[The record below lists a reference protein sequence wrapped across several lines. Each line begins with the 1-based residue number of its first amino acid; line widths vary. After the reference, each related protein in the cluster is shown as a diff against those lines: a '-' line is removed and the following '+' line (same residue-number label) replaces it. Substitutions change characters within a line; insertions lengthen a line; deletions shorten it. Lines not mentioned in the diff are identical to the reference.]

1 MQNTNNY
8 FYPQLPPKLKN
19 KWHITDIITNSGNSQ
34 IYIINCNTKTGI
46 TDNKRILKIIH
57 KTQFQKKIY
66 KIISY
71 IESSYIQK
79 PIEIIYYKNNYYIIT
94 KYQLNL
100 NTIISQKGI
109 TQNDILD
116 IASDI
121 SSSLELLH
129 SKKILHLDCTP
140 SNIYI
145 NDNGSYCL
153 GDFSSAVFI
162 KNINTTLNFTPGY
175 IPPEISNK
183 EPLSYLSDEYIFS
196 CLLYTLFNNG
206 YTYNNN
212 NMYNNIKNNIPE
224 NLYSIIIKGCSNN
237 PSDRFSSISEI
248 NNKLNSIPVI
258 ESLSAYNYNLQIND
272 PFHPVYYLKTSLI
285 NIKPCPVYKKQF
297 KTFLFYGSLLIITGC
312 IFVFSLFNY
321 LYKNTIFTKNNQAFE
336 NTEDIQDIEEF
347 GNYIS
352 NKYNNKNNNEA
363 KISKNNNKTNLE
375 NEAELSNTNLF
386 SVPHPQS
393 SNFSCDKLTIL
404 YANVNKIDNLE
415 NIIHYTSLK
424 ELYLSDNMIT
434 SVLPLEE
441 LDNLEILVLSYN
453 KITDLSPLC
462 TLTKLTHLDLSGN
475 KNMYNFNELVT
486 LYNLKTLNVT
496 NTNITN
502 DEVSFLSSKIPGCK
516 IFY

>member
-1 MQNTNNY
+1 MKDKNKS
-8 FYPQLPPKLKN
+8 FYPQLPPQLKN
-19 KWHITDIITNSGNSQ
+19 KWHITDTVTKSGNSQ
-34 IYIINCNTKTGI
+34 IYIIKCSNNTGI
-46 TDNKRILKIIH
+46 PNNKRILKIIH

-66 KIISY
+66 KVISY

-94 KYQLNL
+94 RYQLNL

-109 TQNDILD
+109 TQNDILN

-162 KNINTTLNFTPGY
+162 KNINIPLNFTPGY
-175 IPPEISNK
+175 IPPEVFNK

-196 CLLYTLFNNG
+196 SLLYTLFNNG

-212 NMYNNIKNNIPE
+212 NLDNNIKNNIPE
-224 NLYSIIIKGCSNN
+224 NLYSIIIKGCSKN
-237 PSDRFSSISEI
+237 PSDRFSSIAEM
-248 NNKLNSIPVI
+248 NNKLNSAPII
-258 ESLSAYNYNLQIND
+258 KSLSTYNYNLQITD
-272 PFHPVYYLKTSLI
+272 SSHPVYYLKTSLTNVKSDLI
-285 NIKPCPVYKKQF
+285 YKKQF
-297 KTFLFYGSLLIITGC
+297 KILLLYGSLLIITGC
-312 IFVFSLFNY
+312 IFIFSLFNY
-321 LYKNTIFTKNNQAFE
+321 LYKNTLSTKNNQQFE
-336 NTEDIQDIEEF
+336 NTKDIKEIE
-347 GNYIS
+347 
-352 NKYNNKNNNEA
+352 KPKD
-363 KISKNNNKTNLE
+363 NNKTCFQ
-375 NEAELSNTNLF
+375 NEADLSNKNLF
-386 SVPHPQS
+386 SIPNPQNN
-393 SNFSCDKLTIL
+393 NFSCDKLTIL

-424 ELYLSDNMIT
+424 ELYLSDNQIT
-434 SVLPLEE
+434 SILPLEE
-441 LDNLEILVLSYN
+441 INNLEILVLSYN

-462 TLTKLTHLDLSGN
+462 TLTKLTNLDLSGN
-475 KNMYNFNELVT
+475 KNMYNFNELVS

-502 DEVSFLSSKIPGCK
+502 DEIKFLSSNIPGCK